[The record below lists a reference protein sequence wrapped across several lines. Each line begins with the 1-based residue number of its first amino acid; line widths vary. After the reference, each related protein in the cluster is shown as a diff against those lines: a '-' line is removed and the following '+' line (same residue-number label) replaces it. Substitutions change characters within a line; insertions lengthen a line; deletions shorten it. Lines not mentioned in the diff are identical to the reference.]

1 MYNVIW
7 RKIWKIWWSG
17 IINKSTGQ
25 SQYGDYCR
33 KGSSWNNINGTELH
47 PNINRVG
54 RVGIFIRSTGLTQY
68 GDYCRKGSMW
78 RDIGSLELHPQPI
91 NKIGEDRR
99 MENIC

>member
-1 MYNVIW
+1 M
-7 RKIWKIWWSG
+7 
-17 IINKSTGQ
+17 INRSTGL

-33 KGSSWNNINGTELH
+33 KGGSWNNITAVELH

-54 RVGIFIRSTGLTQY
+54 MVGIFIRSTGLTQY

-91 NKIGEDRR
+91 NKIGEGRR
-99 MENIC
+99 MENIR